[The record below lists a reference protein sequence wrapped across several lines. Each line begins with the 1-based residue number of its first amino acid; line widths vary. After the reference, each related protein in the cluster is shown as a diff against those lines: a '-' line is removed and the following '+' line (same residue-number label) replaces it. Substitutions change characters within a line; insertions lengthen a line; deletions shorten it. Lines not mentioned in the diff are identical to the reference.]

1 MFSQM
6 KDDGIPMGKLIALA
20 RDGPNVD
27 KIILNELQQMV
38 KDDYRKDSQ
47 ISRTP
52 SLGTQILEKK
62 FFMKKTRKKSKVE
75 TMKCSVF
82 IQGKLA
88 NNGSKNT
95 LKSYP

>member
-1 MFSQM
+1 MRNFPLS
-6 KDDGIPMGKLIALA
+6 KNALILYH
-20 RDGPNVD
+20 
-27 KIILNELQQMV
+27 IQLTI
-38 KDDYRKDSQ
+38 YRKDSQ

-52 SLGTQILEKK
+52 SLATQILEKK
-62 FFMKKTRKKSKVE
+62 FFMKQTRKKSKVK